1 MRTFLQGGF
10 VALAFASSALMGQAG
25 AAPVYDTSVGPG
37 NLSGSRTFSATEF
50 ELDAGGNGIS
60 SSTFGSLTISW
71 DIGYTMGVTPSV
83 TPWRYSYTV
92 SWTPSNSLS
101 NISHFILDLSDNCS
115 LTGSNCVVDPVKVN
129 AQGVASSAS
138 VTPGIYNEGGSN
150 PFMGGEIKGVKFNVE
165 MGTPYTI
172 EFDSARAPVW
182 GDFYTKGGSPSDA
195 PSGGSEKGW
204 YAQNL
209 GLTLGAGKLT
219 TNDTLNFI
227 ATPDTVTDL
236 PCADGIGTFPNCG
249 QQQVSTPEPVSLAV
263 LGMGLI
269 GLAGVRARRARLG

>member
-1 MRTFLQGGF
+1 MRTFLQSGF

-25 AAPVYDTSVGPG
+25 AAPVYDTSVGPA

-71 DIGYTMGVTPSV
+71 DIGYTMGVTP
-83 TPWRYSYTV
+83 WRYSYTV

-115 LTGSNCVVDPVKVN
+115 VAGSNCVVDPVKVN

-138 VTPGIYNEGGSN
+138 VSPGTYGQDGSN
-150 PFMGGEIKGVKFNVE
+150 PFMAGQITGVKFNVE

-182 GDFYTKGGSPSDA
+182 GDFYTKGGNPSDS
-195 PSGGSEKGW
+195 PSGGSVKGW

-209 GLTLGAGKLT
+209 GIDALTKATSSDILA
-219 TNDTLNFI
+219 FI
-227 ATPDTVTDL
+227 ATPDTVTTMTC
-236 PCADGIGTFPNCG
+236 PGGIGTFPNCN
-249 QQQVSTPEPVSLAV
+249 QQNVETPEPASLAL
-263 LGMGLI
+263 LGMGLL
-269 GLAGVRARRARLG
+269 GLAGARARRQRAVQA